1 MKKLSSQEAQGIFS
15 VNKSQLIIN
24 KNDDNC
30 YFVGDRAKN
39 MKDVKIVT
47 TSHWDGCVTDNVAQL
62 SVTDNY
68 QLSGCKNLMV
78 FKLLRNGE

>member
-1 MKKLSSQEAQGIFS
+1 
-15 VNKSQLIIN
+15 
-24 KNDDNC
+24 
-30 YFVGDRAKN
+30 